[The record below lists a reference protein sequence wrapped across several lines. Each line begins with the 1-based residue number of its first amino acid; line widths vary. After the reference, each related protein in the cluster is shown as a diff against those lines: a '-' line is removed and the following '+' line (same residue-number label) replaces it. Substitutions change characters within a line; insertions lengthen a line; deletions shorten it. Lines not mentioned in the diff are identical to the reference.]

1 MITILIL
8 SNPGALVLTYLLQDE
23 PPEDKPAGETAETR
37 RNDWWDFE
45 RRRRPP
51 HDPTHPAALWVA
63 YLLPGGASMTLPCPR
78 CGEKGSVSNTIDHL
92 LRYHDAG
99 YHEAAAWLE
108 AVDADL
114 FALAIHYLATKARA
128 GG

>member
-1 MITILIL
+1 
-8 SNPGALVLTYLLQDE
+8 VLTYLMQDE
-23 PPEDKPAGETAETR
+23 PPEDMPAGALADLPPGR
-37 RNDWWDFE
+37 SDWWDFE
-45 RRRRPP
+45 RRRRPA

-63 YLLPGGASMTLPCPR
+63 YLLPGGASMTVPCPR
-78 CGEKGSVSNTIDHL
+78 CGKEGSVPATVDHM
-92 LRYHDAG
+92 LRHHDAG